1 MDLKYIS
8 GGRPIYYSIASS
20 RMRCNPSARWGP
32 GTTKEKQVDTEGSK
46 ELKQRM
52 DQMLK
57 EREKQNSMWT
67 QTKEEKVSTPV
78 FSSTISTS
86 STTTSR

>member
-1 MDLKYIS
+1 
-8 GGRPIYYSIASS
+8 
-20 RMRCNPSARWGP
+20 MRCNPSARWGP
-32 GTTKEKQVDTEGSK
+32 GTTKEKQVDTEGTK

-67 QTKEEKVSTPV
+67 ETKEEKTSLPV
-78 FSSTISTS
+78 FSSQ
-86 STTTSR
+86 TTSTPKSPS

>member
-1 MDLKYIS
+1 
-8 GGRPIYYSIASS
+8 
-20 RMRCNPSARWGP
+20 MRCNPSARWGP

-46 ELKQRM
+46 EIKQRM

-67 QTKEEKVSTPV
+67 SPQEQKALTSIFST
-78 FSSTISTS
+78 TTSTS
-86 STTTSR
+86 STTPSR

>member
-1 MDLKYIS
+1 
-8 GGRPIYYSIASS
+8 
-20 RMRCNPSARWGP
+20 MRCNPSARWGP
-32 GTTKEKQVDTEGSK
+32 GTTKERQVDTEGSK

-57 EREKQNSMWT
+57 EREKQNNMWT
-67 QTKEEKVSTPV
+67 TSQERALVPV

>member
-1 MDLKYIS
+1 
-8 GGRPIYYSIASS
+8 
-20 RMRCNPSARWGP
+20 MRCNPSARWGP
-32 GTTKEKQVDTEGSK
+32 GTTKERQVDTEGSK

-57 EREKQNSMWT
+57 EREKQNNMWT
-67 QTKEEKVSTPV
+67 TSQEVKEERALVPV
-78 FSSTISTS
+78 FSSTNPAS

>member
-1 MDLKYIS
+1 
-8 GGRPIYYSIASS
+8 
-20 RMRCNPSARWGP
+20 MRCNPSARWGP
-32 GTTKEKQVDTEGSK
+32 GTTKERQVDTEGTK

-67 QTKEEKVSTPV
+67 DVKEEKALVPV
-78 FSSTISTS
+78 FSSTITT
-86 STTTSR
+86 STTSNTTTPR

>member
-1 MDLKYIS
+1 
-8 GGRPIYYSIASS
+8 
-20 RMRCNPSARWGP
+20 MRCNPSARWGP
-32 GTTKEKQVDTEGSK
+32 GTTKEKQVDTEGTK

-67 QTKEEKVSTPV
+67 DVKEEKTSVSV
-78 FSSTISTS
+78 FSSTSSTS
-86 STTTSR
+86 NTTTPR

>member
-1 MDLKYIS
+1 
-8 GGRPIYYSIASS
+8 
-20 RMRCNPSARWGP
+20 MRCNPSARWGP
-32 GTTKEKQVDTEGSK
+32 GTTKERQTDTEGTK

-57 EREKQNSMWT
+57 EREKQNSMWS
-67 QTKEEKVSTPV
+67 KPEEEKALVSV
-78 FSSTISTS
+78 FSSTTTTGSAS